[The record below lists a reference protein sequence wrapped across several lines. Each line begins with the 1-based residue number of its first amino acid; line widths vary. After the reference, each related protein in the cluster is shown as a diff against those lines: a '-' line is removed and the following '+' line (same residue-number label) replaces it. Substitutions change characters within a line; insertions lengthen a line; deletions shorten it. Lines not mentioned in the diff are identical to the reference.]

1 MFEGFV
7 GIKIPPLVP
16 DKFVVGSQS
25 REINGVTTEQGRRF
39 FLQLVNLL
47 QGSFGFTYE
56 GDSDYSNLLAG
67 TQHKIEGMFPGLSFE
82 TSPQKARYVDYL
94 DTASRRRTWA
104 EAGQVDF
111 DLDGAVDAGRTI
123 EDGVPYDIYLNQTS
137 TFSNNDGRDSVDFS
151 DFWKSVRAGLPDDRS
166 YGEIIGS
173 GDYHDL
179 DTEAGWNLFTS
190 ILQFKRNYIYGMN
203 TLGMDVNEPNRE
215 GAIDRFNEVVNSW
228 RIRGSGNYNDGLLW
242 QYLNMRPDIT
252 GRLGKLMGAEGSTG
266 TGGGFYD
273 WVKNDVL
280 PGYKRIFHDRIRA
293 VDIHQDRVH
302 ADTSRAQ
309 LAELR
314 SYLDPATSRLIIDE
328 EHPERMARAVE
339 LISGLRD
346 SLNSISSAQRTINRE
361 MSIVPGEL
369 TLKVAEFA
377 QGLGGLSWP
386 SAIDETTD
394 FGGILTGIDD
404 LLIAGN
410 EIDRLQTG
418 VFDHPNTVIDNL
430 FKEYSV
436 ESRYSSPSISQL
448 KFENM
453 GDELKAA
460 VRKTFD
466 TLNQKPLGH
475 AVGITAI
482 NMFNQANNKRIDTK
496 LREKQTEKF
505 LEQVAQSRAEQKRET
520 AQKAEL
526 AAANKPKPKE
536 KENVSKVNKKGGRV
550 Q

>member
-1 MFEGFV
+1 MYEGFV
-7 GIKIPPLVP
+7 GIKIPPLFP
-16 DKFVVGSQS
+16 DKFVVGSQN

-39 FLQLVNLL
+39 FLQLVNLM
-47 QGSFGFTYE
+47 QGSFGLVYE
-56 GDSDYSNLLAG
+56 GEESEFADLLAG

-111 DLDGAVDAGRTI
+111 DLDGTVDAGRTI
-123 EDGVPYDIYLNQTS
+123 EDGVPYDIYLKRTS
-137 TFSNNDGRDSVDFS
+137 TFSNKDGRDSGDFS
-151 DFWKSVRAGLPDDRS
+151 EFLKGVRASLPDDQS

-173 GDYHDL
+173 GDYRGL
-179 DTEAGWNLFTS
+179 DTEAGFNLFSS
-190 ILQFKRNYIYGMN
+190 ILQFKRNYIYAMN

-228 RIRGSGNYNDGLLW
+228 KIKESGNYNDQLLW
-242 QYLNMRPDIT
+242 HYLNMRPDIA
-252 GRLGKLMGAEGSTG
+252 GRLGELMGAEGSTG
-266 TGGGFYD
+266 TGRGFYD
-273 WVKNDVL
+273 WVKSDVL
-280 PGYKRIFHDRIRA
+280 PGYKRIFRDRIRA

-302 ADTSRAQ
+302 ADTLRAQ

-361 MSIVPGEL
+361 MSIVPGKL

-377 QGLGGLSWP
+377 QGLGGLNWP

-404 LLIAGN
+404 LLTAGN

-418 VFDHPNTVIDNL
+418 VFDHPDTVIDNL

-453 GDELKAA
+453 GDEFKAT
-460 VRKTFD
+460 VRKAFD
-466 TLNQKPLGH
+466 KLNQKPLGYSVGFT
-475 AVGITAI
+475 AVNGV
-482 NMFNQANNKRIDTK
+482 NGANNKRIDTK
-496 LREKQTEKF
+496 KNEKKTEEY
-505 LEQVAQSRAEQKRET
+505 LDQVAQRRAEEKSD
-520 AQKAEL
+520 AQRKTEV

-536 KENVSKVNKKGGRV
+536 NKNKVSKKGGGV
-550 Q
+550 K